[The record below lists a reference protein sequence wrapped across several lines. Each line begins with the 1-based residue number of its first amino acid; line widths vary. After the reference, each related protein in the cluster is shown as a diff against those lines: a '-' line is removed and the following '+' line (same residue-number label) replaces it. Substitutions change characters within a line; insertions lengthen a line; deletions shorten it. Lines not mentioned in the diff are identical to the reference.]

1 MSRYT
6 NRRHVLAG
14 LASTFMVPF
23 AGASGQAQALADEVL
38 RRRDAARDN
47 FSVAAA
53 QALGRSRR
61 DIRVDPPQ
69 GVATSA
75 LHDGLKTGELFAW
88 TALDRSGRIVL
99 RGFAGAG
106 QDPPVAM
113 EGYQSPS
120 GGPGGIAALL
130 KAANVLGTKPS
141 ITPAGLAARVA
152 FCLNRQSLGEF
163 LYEPR
168 IARASGFAP
177 PEQVQAPTLIR
188 TGAGREL
195 IYFTMVQGRT
205 GTFDYWRISVR
216 VLPGYRTQIRRER
229 LRP

>member
-1 MSRYT
+1 
-6 NRRHVLAG
+6 
-14 LASTFMVPF
+14 MVPF
-23 AGASGQAQALADEVL
+23 AGAAGQAQGLADEAAG
-38 RRRDAARDN
+38 RRDAARDN

-53 QALGRSRR
+53 QVLGRNRR
-61 DIRVDPPQ
+61 DIQIDPPQ

-75 LHDGLKTGELFAW
+75 LHDGLRTGELFAW

-106 QDPPVAM
+106 HGAPVAM
-113 EGYQSPS
+113 EGYKSPG

-141 ITPAGLAARVA
+141 IPPAGLAARVA

-205 GTFDYWRISVR
+205 GTFDYWRISAR
-216 VLPGYRTQIRRER
+216 VLPGYRTHIRRER